1 MLSEITEEID
11 VDTHWFINTEEQK
24 EKIRKIIR
32 YQKSLYRP
40 SSSLSSSAAS
50 SSSFSSPHKSTTL
63 LELMKGGSISMSRLF
78 DMEHTSLA
86 THFDSCSGSPIIK
99 SISLWESDSEHEFQD
114 PWAMIKQIGSIP
126 FAGTER
132 ESELASKGSYVE
144 GDFGS
149 HYRNDKSGKRKLTRK
164 ESFRRLPGFGLWRC
178 GRFRFPLKFRRL
190 KLRIR
195 GRIFG

>member
-1 MLSEITEEID
+1 MPSEITEEIYE
-11 VDTHWFINTEEQK
+11 DTHWFINTEEQK
-24 EKIRKIIR
+24 EKIRKIIQ

-50 SSSFSSPHKSTTL
+50 SSSFSSSHKSSTL
-63 LELMKGGSISMSRLF
+63 LELMKGGSTSMRRLF

-86 THFDSCSGSPIIK
+86 THFDSYSGSPIIK

>member
-24 EKIRKIIR
+24 EKIRKIIQ

-86 THFDSCSGSPIIK
+86 THFDSYSGSPIIK